1 VNSELLYLDS
11 SAIMKLIVR
20 EPESVAL
27 IQFLKDWPER
37 VSSVLARVEVIRAIR
52 RTNSNKSKLRRA
64 SEVLKGINLV
74 FMDESI
80 LANAAML
87 TPAALRSLHAI
98 HLASALSISA
108 DLAALVTYDDRMAVA
123 ADTCN
128 IKVWSPA

>member
-1 VNSELLYLDS
+1 
-11 SAIMKLIVR
+11 MKLIVR

-52 RTNSNKSKLRRA
+52 RTTSNKSKLRRA
-64 SEVLKGINLV
+64 SEVLKGINLIS
-74 FMDESI
+74 MDESI

-98 HLASALSISA
+98 HHASALSISA

-123 ADTCN
+123 ADTRN